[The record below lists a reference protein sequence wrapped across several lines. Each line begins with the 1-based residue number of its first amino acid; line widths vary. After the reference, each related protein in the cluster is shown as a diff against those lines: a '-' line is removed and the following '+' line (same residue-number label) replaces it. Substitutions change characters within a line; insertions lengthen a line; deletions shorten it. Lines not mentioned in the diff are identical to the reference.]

1 MVLLENRISMFQ
13 YWGRGISHDSSEAP
27 EIVEREIFEETI
39 TNKILVVDFFIVK
52 EIRYTP
58 YIC

>member
-1 MVLLENRISMFQ
+1 MFQ
-13 YWGRGISHDSSEAP
+13 YWGRGIAHDSSEAP

-58 YIC
+58 YSC

>member
-1 MVLLENRISMFQ
+1 MVLLEKRGSMFQ
-13 YWGRGISHDSSEAP
+13 YWGRGITHGSSEAP
-27 EIVEREIFEETI
+27 EIVEREIFEETK
-39 TNKILVVDFFIVK
+39 TNKILVVECIIVK